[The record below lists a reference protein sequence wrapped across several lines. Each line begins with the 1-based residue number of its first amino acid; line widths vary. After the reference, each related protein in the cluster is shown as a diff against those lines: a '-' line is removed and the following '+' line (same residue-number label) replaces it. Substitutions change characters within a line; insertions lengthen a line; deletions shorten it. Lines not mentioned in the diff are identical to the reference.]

1 MDGVLNHPFFW
12 SSKRGLG
19 FLHLVSDCLQ
29 QERDN
34 PEFANLLAPLENGAS
49 DIFGNN
55 WLVKL
60 DTNGFSKTLHEPL
73 GEEQKYDPTRLEHL
87 LSAVRNATHQ
97 LGPETNSKSPP
108 ELLFYFTDK
117 FPSLLMHVYRVIG
130 EVRGYGVEVR
140 EKLDFKD
147 FYVAIPSAV
156 LIEESKKQDLQNVT
170 WGMEFVLYILS
181 ASSLIAGWLVG
192 DGGRSRFVIFMILS
206 ASAAIYGIVIRLFGK
221 GFKILN

>member
-12 SSKRGLG
+12 PSKKSLD
-19 FLHLVSDCLQ
+19 FLHLVSDRLQ
-29 QERDN
+29 QEKDKS
-34 PEFANLLAPLENGAS
+34 EFANLLAPLENGAS
-49 DIFGNN
+49 NIFGDN

-60 DTNGFSKTLHEPL
+60 DTNSFSKTLCKPS

-97 LGPETNSKSPP
+97 PGPETRSKSPP

-130 EVRGYGVEVR
+130 EVRGHGVEVR
-140 EKLDFKD
+140 ENPNFKD
-147 FYVAIPSAV
+147 FYIAIPSAV
-156 LIEESKKQDLQNVT
+156 PTEEPKKQDPENVK
-170 WGMEFVLYILS
+170 WGMEFALYVLS
-181 ASSLIAGWLVG
+181 ASSLIAGWLMG

-206 ASAAIYGIVIRLFGK
+206 ASAAIYGIIIRLFGK
-221 GFKILN
+221 GF